1 MPIVAVK
8 GGRNT
13 PKGRVYEAHGAYL
26 LTGVEHTARE
36 FLGDDNT
43 LIFPGASE
51 TGPIHPSLL
60 GLHVDTSAGG
70 SRLFVGNLSLDSAD
84 PQRGTEGFQI
94 LSAGKDGFWLPG
106 GSHGELS
113 MAVDDAGRHTT
124 LAGDWDLLL

>member
-1 MPIVAVK
+1 MPIVAVN
-8 GGRNT
+8 GGGNT
-13 PKGRVYEAHGAYL
+13 PNGRVYEAHGAYL

-43 LIFPGASE
+43 LIFSPGASE

-94 LSAGKDGFWLPG
+94 LSAGEDGFWLPG
-106 GSHGELS
+106 GSHG
-113 MAVDDAGRHTT
+113 DHTT
-124 LAGDWDLLL
+124 LSGDWDLLL